1 MRTEPRQTQQ
11 TVPVAEIAARA
22 KIAASQLAL
31 LNAQQRSTALL
42 AIAQKLQNSFD
53 QIREANDQDLKNA
66 EQLMAN
72 GQISKSLVGRLKLD
86 AAKLASL
93 IEGIK
98 HLASLPDPIGTTNWG
113 MELDDGLTLYRINC
127 PIGVIGVIFES
138 RPDALP
144 QIASLCV
151 KTANAV
157 ILKGGSE
164 ALTTNRLLYELI
176 KEALIESN
184 MPADSIALLE
194 SREAVDELL
203 EAEGSVDLIIP
214 RGSKQLVRRIQS
226 NTRIPVLGHA
236 DGVCHVYIDKAAD
249 EDKALKVVEDSKVQ
263 YPSACNSAETIL
275 IHSEVAPAMLPKI
288 VKRLLEH
295 KVDVRVDERCDAYVE
310 GLKTARATDLDWITE
325 YCDLIV
331 SIRIIDSLEDA
342 INHINKYGSQHTDA
356 IVTEDKT
363 TFDQFFA
370 SVNSAGIF
378 LNASTRFA
386 DGYRYG
392 FGAEVG
398 VSTGKL
404 HPRGPVGLDGLIT
417 YKYKLLGSG
426 HVVKDYTGQ
435 DAKGFTHKPII

>member
-1 MRTEPRQTQQ
+1 MRTEPRQTKPAVNVQ
-11 TVPVAEIAARA
+11 EIAVKA
-22 KIAASQLAL
+22 KFAASQLAL
-31 LNAQQRSTALL
+31 LNAEQRNAALRT
-42 AIAQKLQNSFD
+42 IAQKLQDSFE
-53 QIREANDQDLKNA
+53 QIREANDQDLKDA
-66 EQLMAN
+66 ERLMAN
-72 GQISKSLVGRLKLD
+72 GQISKSLVSRLKLD

-93 IEGIK
+93 IEGIR
-98 HLASLPDPIGTTNWG
+98 HLASLPDPIGKTEWG
-113 MELDDGLTLYRINC
+113 MELDDGLNLTRVMC
-127 PIGVIGVIFES
+127 PIGVIGVIFEA

-164 ALTTNRLLYELI
+164 AQMTNRFLFELI
-176 KEALIESN
+176 QEALVENN
-184 MPADSIALLE
+184 MPADSIALIE

-203 EAEGSVDLIIP
+203 EMDSFVDLIIP

-236 DGVCHVYIDKAAD
+236 DGICHVYVDKNAD
-249 EDKALKVVEDSKVQ
+249 EAKALKVIEDSKVQ
-263 YPSACNSAETIL
+263 YPAACNAVETL
-275 IHSEVAPAMLPKI
+275 LVHSEIAPKI
-288 VKRLLEH
+288 LRNIVERLLTH
-295 KVDVRVDERCDAYVE
+295 KVDIRVDERCDEYLT
-310 GLKTARATDLDWITE
+310 GLKTARATDLDWSTE

-356 IVTEDKT
+356 IVTEDQKA
-363 TFDQFFA
+363 FDIFFA
-370 SVNSAGIF
+370 TVNSAGIY

-398 VSTGKL
+398 ISTSKI
-404 HPRGPVGLDGLIT
+404 HPRGPVGLEGLVT
-417 YKYKLLGSG
+417 YKYKMLGSG
-426 HVVKDYTGQ
+426 HVVKDYTGP
-435 DAKGFTHKPII
+435 DAKGFTHKPL

>member
-1 MRTEPRQTQQ
+1 MRTEPRQTKPA
-11 TVPVAEIAARA
+11 VPVLELAAKA
-22 KIAASQLAL
+22 KVAASQLAL
-31 LNAQQRSTALL
+31 LNAEQRNAALL
-42 AIAQKLQNSFD
+42 TIAQKLQDSSEK
-53 QIREANDQDLKNA
+53 IREANDQDLKTA

-72 GQISKSLVGRLKLD
+72 GQISKSIVSRLKLD

-113 MELDDGLTLYRINC
+113 MELDDGLTLHRINC
-127 PIGVIGVIFES
+127 PIGVIGVIFEA

-164 ALTTNRLLYELI
+164 AQTTNRFLFELI
-176 KEALIESN
+176 KEALIESG
-184 MPADSIALLE
+184 MPADAIALLE

-203 EAEGSVDLIIP
+203 EADGFVDLIIP

-236 DGVCHVYIDKAAD
+236 DGICHVYIDKAAD
-249 EDKALKVVEDSKVQ
+249 EEKALKVVEDSKVQ
-263 YPSACNSAETIL
+263 YPAACNSAETIL
-275 IHSEVAPAMLPKI
+275 IHSDVAPTILPKL
-288 VKRLLEH
+288 VERLLKH
-295 KVDVRVDERCDAYVE
+295 KVDIRVDERCDAYVT
-310 GLKTARATDLDWITE
+310 GLKTARATDLDWSTE

-356 IVTEDKT
+356 IVTEDKK

-370 SVNSAGIF
+370 SVSSAGIF

-398 VSTGKL
+398 ISTSKL
-404 HPRGPVGLDGLIT
+404 HPRGPVGLDGLVT

-435 DAKGFTHKPII
+435 DAKGFTHKPL